1 MGDANN
7 NAADAGVA
15 VQQATLPPET
25 TTTDDKQHPRWKK
38 KQTYAEEVLS
48 FTKDVQAYSKANFEL
63 TEMFQ
68 EAIEKEAEMA
78 VFGHPPPDPNVH
90 FTGHT
95 WGHVPWKLLILFG
108 QIRWKRNTTLHM
120 HESESRLEKYSV
132 VGLPEWKD
140 YGTDAQEQQQSQA
153 SSSTTAAPTGTTA
166 HTAQSQ

>member
-7 NAADAGVA
+7 NASDAGVA
-15 VQQATLPPET
+15 VEQGTMPPET

-68 EAIEKEAEMA
+68 EAIEKEAEAA
-78 VFGHPPPDPNVH
+78 VFGRTSADPNVQVI
-90 FTGHT
+90 GHT

-120 HESESRLEKYSV
+120 HESESRFEKYSIS
-132 VGLPEWKD
+132 GLPEWCD
-140 YGTDAQEQQQSQA
+140 YGTDAQQQQQGQA
-153 SSSTTAAPTGTTA
+153 SSSTTAPPTATTA
-166 HTAQSQ
+166 Q